1 MISFS
6 EANVLTRSLYIYI
19 DIDKK
24 KMANGNGRFDV
35 HSYYV
40 ALKGPGD
47 ACFPLEKHLVF
58 EAFKKGCILCIDN
71 SLEKDSYM

>member
-1 MISFS
+1 
-6 EANVLTRSLYIYI
+6 
-19 DIDKK
+19 
-24 KMANGNGRFDV
+24 MANGNGRFDV

-40 ALKGPGD
+40 ALKGLGD